1 MLAHWEVIQIISLLV
16 WRLEDY
22 AKDTS
27 RLVELFLADLG
38 DEFEGVHHSTPYW
51 KAKRYMKQTTFPQV
65 FNKDTVSL
73 VFQHVAPSFK
83 TCSNFVVDPMLNRWY
98 SRVMQGCQATS
109 LILTYIVTWQK
120 EREMCIYIYMY
131 IYMHI
136 YTSTACIVIY
146 TYIRSSMYRKGT
158 WSNHCGLL
166 KTLCVGVSVAY
177 VGGLDHFLGFPHIL
191 GTSSPQLTNSYF
203 PAGVGFNHQPDK
215 HLWQILACWGH
226 FAAHCASDSRRIHKP
241 TPARASQSQSWRCRD
256 DAKTV

>member
-1 MLAHWEVIQIISLLV
+1 MNLKEFTTARHIEKPRDIWNKQPFRRCSTKILFLWFSNMSRHHSKHVQISLLTRCWIV
-16 WRLEDY
+16 DIPVSCRG
-22 AKDTS
+22 AKQ
-27 RLVELFLADLG
+27 LAW
-38 DEFEGVHHSTPYW
+38 YW
-51 KAKRYMKQTTFPQV
+51 HTLWPDRK
-65 FNKDTVSL
+65 
-73 VFQHVAPSFK
+73 
-83 TCSNFVVDPMLNRWY
+83 
-98 SRVMQGCQATS
+98 
-109 LILTYIVTWQK
+109 K
-120 EREMCIYIYMY
+120 ERCVYIYICIY